1 MYPGPVGQQTLFAN
15 YIISTRGVF
24 FKTRGTDQDKKS
36 LSEKG
41 TVTSTSEFKFC
52 KKKILYKF
60 PICSYGRGGR
70 IFASA

>member
-15 YIISTRGVF
+15 QIISTKGVF
-24 FKTRGTDQDKKS
+24 LKLEARIKIKKC

-52 KKKILYKF
+52 KKKFFFKF
-60 PICSYGRGGR
+60 PICSYGGGR